1 MMIKKNRSPVIQIQT
16 PAVKK
21 PYRTPR
27 LTEYGHIAKLT
38 AGTTGSATDKG
49 TLANMHGGG

>member
-1 MMIKKNRSPVIQIQT
+1 VSKKSTSRVFEIRT
-16 PAVKK
+16 PAPKK
-21 PYRTPR
+21 PYHAPS

-49 TLANMHGGG
+49 VLSNVHGQG

>member
-1 MMIKKNRSPVIQIQT
+1 MTKKRTSTVDREST
-16 PAVKK
+16 AAVKK

-49 TLANMHGGG
+49 VLANVHGQG